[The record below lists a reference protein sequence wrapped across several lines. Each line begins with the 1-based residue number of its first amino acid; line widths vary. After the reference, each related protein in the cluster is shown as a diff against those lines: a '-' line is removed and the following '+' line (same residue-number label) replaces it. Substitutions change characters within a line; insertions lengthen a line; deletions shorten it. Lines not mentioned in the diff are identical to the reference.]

1 MILLRSRSYWLGLI
15 LAVPCLAARGLYPR
29 PQVRHGNGPAGFI
42 HLAPV
47 LAQVHCAPAGR
58 RVSGW
63 RARDAAKLLPRY
75 ERGRLLCERAAS
87 LRAGALRGRSPPS
100 KRLAPSAATT

>member
-63 RARDAAKLLPRY
+63 HARDAAKLLPRY
-75 ERGRLLCERAAS
+75 ERVRLIDERA
-87 LRAGALRGRSPPS
+87 R
-100 KRLAPSAATT
+100 